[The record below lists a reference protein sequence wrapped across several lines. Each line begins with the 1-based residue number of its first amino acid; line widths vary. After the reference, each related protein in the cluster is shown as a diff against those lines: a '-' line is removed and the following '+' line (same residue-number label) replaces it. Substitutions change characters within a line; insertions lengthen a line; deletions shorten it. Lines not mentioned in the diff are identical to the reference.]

1 MADHEEQPDRAGL
14 QSSCSFDTLSTS
26 TSTVIAKDIPITSG
40 WRCAVTILDEKKAN
54 AHITDIEKGSVSTS
68 ATANFPG
75 IATAEELQRHEE
87 VFPLP
92 EMSGSD
98 MYRKLRWGL
107 FSMYRKLFS
116 LITLVNLVAVIV
128 FLVQLKHDNSVATYG
143 NAATAAAANFCVA
156 ILIRNEH
163 VVNIL
168 FRAACSVPIWFPL
181 IVRRYAAKIY
191 SYGGVHS
198 GCGIAG
204 SVWYLIFAV
213 LVISEFTAGQ
223 SDKTALATTTALTL
237 ALLVLI
243 LVFAHSTMRMRLHNH
258 FESTHRYGGWA
269 AIACLWVQTMFLVSS
284 TVAEA
289 QQKFGIVLV
298 QTPTF
303 WFLAIIT
310 LCLIYPW
317 LRLRS
322 RSMRVEVLSPHA
334 ARLHFDYT
342 TLSTCHGI
350 RITDAPLK
358 ETHAFAT
365 IPNPGNNPGFSVLV
379 SNAGDWT
386 DKIIS
391 NPPSRIFV
399 KGAPTLGVA
408 RVALLFRK
416 VLIVATGSGI
426 GPCLSLLQAYP
437 DYPLRVVW
445 SAQRPQATYGDDI
458 IRAVYRADPNAVI
471 VDTKSTGRGNL
482 LGLAY
487 SLLKESDCEAAV
499 VISNPA
505 VTKKVVFGLEA
516 RGIPAYGPIFD
527 S

>member
-1 MADHEEQPDRAGL
+1 MTNYEGDLDSNELKESWSAA
-14 QSSCSFDTLSTS
+14 TLSTS
-26 TSTVIAKDIPITSG
+26 APAIVAKEVQVTSE
-40 WRCAVTILDEKKAN
+40 WRCAVATFEEKKDN
-54 AHITDIEKGSVSTS
+54 TQLTDVEKGSSERS
-68 ATANFPG
+68 SSPGIPG
-75 IATAEELQRHEE
+75 IATAEELHRHEE

-92 EMSGSD
+92 GELGFSL
-98 MYRKLRWGL
+98 YQKLRWSI

-116 LITLVNLVAVIV
+116 IVTLVNLIAIVI
-128 FLVQLKHDNSVATYG
+128 FLIQLRHDNNIATYN

-163 VVNIL
+163 VVNLL
-168 FRAACSVPIWFPL
+168 FHMTCSVPIWFPL
-181 IVRRYAAKIY
+181 VVRRYAAKVY

-204 SVWYLIFAV
+204 SVWYLIFGV
-213 LVISEFTAGQ
+213 LVISQFDGGR
-223 SDKTALATTTALTL
+223 SDETALAATTALTL

-243 LVFAHSTMRMRLHNH
+243 VIFAHPYMRMRLHDH
-258 FESTHRYGGWA
+258 FESTHRFGGWA
-269 AIACLWVQTMFLVSS
+269 AILCLWVQTMFLVSARAS
-284 TVAEA
+284 EVK
-289 QQKFGIVLV
+289 QNFGSVLV
-298 QTPTF
+298 RTAGF
-303 WFLAIIT
+303 WFLVIIT

-317 LRLRS
+317 TRLRS
-322 RSMRVEVLSPHA
+322 RKMRVEVLSSHA

-342 TLSTCHGI
+342 TLSSCHGI
-350 RITDAPLK
+350 RITDSPLK

-365 IPNPGNNPGFSVLV
+365 IPNYAKNPGFSVLV

-386 DKIIS
+386 NKIIS

-399 KGAPTLGVA
+399 KGAPILGVA

-458 IRAVYRADPNAVI
+458 IRAVYRADPSAVI
-471 VDTKSTGRGNL
+471 VDTKRTGRGNL

-505 VTKKVVFGLEA
+505 VTRNVVYGLES